1 MTICRTTSARLLEQD
16 WNGSNVAYV
25 IDGATSVVA
34 SLYSSGNRFCCCID
48 GATSVVANLYSMH
61 VHITAAAR
69 IYDFAAITHRHTKII
84 TVVF

>member
-1 MTICRTTSARLLEQD
+1 MTSCRTTIAGLLEQD

-25 IDGATSVVA
+25 
-34 SLYSSGNRFCCCID
+34 ID